1 MNEQRVTIRPAC
13 SDDIDLIHN
22 IEEKTFSDAW
32 SRESF
37 VNEIE
42 SNEMAH
48 YYVAQIDENL
58 VGYVGYWKILDQ
70 AHITNVAV
78 LDEYRGRGIA
88 KSLLRRIFEDIENEK
103 IESFTLECRVSNTPA
118 INLYESFGFKSWGI
132 RPKYY
137 IDNNEDAVIMWLE
150 SEEIKKC

>member
-1 MNEQRVTIRPAC
+1 MQGLKVTIRIAC
-13 SDDIDLIHN
+13 SQDVDFIHS
-22 IEEKTFSDAW
+22 IEKKTFSDAW

-37 VNEIE
+37 VNEIDN
-42 SNEMAH
+42 NEMAH
-48 YYVAQIDENL
+48 YYVAQIGEDII
-58 VGYVGYWKILDQ
+58 GYIGYWKILDQ

-78 LDEYRGRGIA
+78 LSEYRGKGIA
-88 KSLLRRIFEDIENEK
+88 KKLLCRIFEDIEKEK

-118 INLYESFGFKSWGI
+118 IRLYESFGFKSWGI

-150 SEEIKKC
+150 SEEIIKC